1 MKASNGFSIL
11 KNSREATRAALGQ
24 ARQQLNESPSFGLIF
39 ASSRHDLAVVLEEYR
54 QLLGEVPVAACHT
67 AGEYTEAGL
76 TRGGL
81 VVLLVSS
88 PHLLCTSHF
97 APQVREVNVAAQ
109 QLTEGFAQ
117 SIQTARGLG
126 LGLSSTL
133 LLVDGMVGTGE
144 QLLQAVQRHTRM
156 FQSILGGA
164 AGDDGAFLNPCV
176 GSNQGSG
183 PGGASALQVFHHR
196 PWGVG
201 IGHGLKPQTPPMK
214 VTRASGNTLYELD
227 GRPAFEAY
235 RAYASTRGVDLQ
247 PENTRFLMENEL
259 GVMILNQVHHAR
271 APVGVGP
278 DGELQLVAQVAG
290 GGTVCILHGEPAS
303 MTEACRQAA
312 EAARVGLG
320 GSEAA
325 AVIVFDCVCRGAI
338 LGDSFD
344 QEISALRTVFPN
356 TPICGFLTYGE
367 IARTGGRLDGW
378 HNTTCVVVALPARE

>member
-1 MKASNGFSIL
+1 MKASNGSSTL
-11 KNSREATRAALGQ
+11 EDTRQATRAALTQ
-24 ARQQLNESPSFGLIF
+24 ALQALDSTPGFALIF

-54 QLLGEVPVAACHT
+54 HQLGEVPVAACHT

-81 VVLLVSS
+81 VLLLVSS
-88 PHLLCTSHF
+88 PHLLCSSHF
-97 APQVREVNVAAQ
+97 APQVSEVELAAQ

-117 SIQTARGLG
+117 RIQEARGLG

-133 LLVDGMVGTGE
+133 LLVDGMAGTGE
-144 QLLQAVQRHTRM
+144 RLLQAVQKHTRM

-164 AGDDGAFLNPCV
+164 AGDDGAFLKPCV
-176 GSNQGSG
+176 GSNQGNG
-183 PGGASALQVFHHR
+183 PGAASALQIFHQR

-201 IGHGLKPQTPPMK
+201 IGHGLKPQTPPMR

-235 RAYASTRGVDLQ
+235 RSYAATRGIDLQ
-247 PENTRFLMENEL
+247 PEDTRFLMENEL
-259 GVMILNQVHHAR
+259 GVMVLNQVHHAR

-278 DGELQLVAQVAG
+278 EGELKLVAQVVG
-290 GGTVCILHGEPAS
+290 GGSVCILHGDPLS

-312 EAARVGLG
+312 ESARDALG
-320 GSEAA
+320 GSPAA

-338 LGDSFD
+338 LGDQFD
-344 QEISALRTVFPN
+344 QEIAALRTVFPH

-378 HNTTCVVVALPARE
+378 HNTTCVVVALPARN